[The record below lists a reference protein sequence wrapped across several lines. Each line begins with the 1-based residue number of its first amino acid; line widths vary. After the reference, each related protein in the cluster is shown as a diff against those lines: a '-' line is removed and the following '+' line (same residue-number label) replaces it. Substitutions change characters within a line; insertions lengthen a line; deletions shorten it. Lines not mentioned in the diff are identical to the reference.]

1 MEKIRIEGGHPL
13 SGRVTIGGAKNAALP
28 LIAATL
34 LVPGKCRL
42 LGVPRLRDID
52 TICRLLRILGVEV
65 SEEDH
70 RLDIDAERIEG
81 TEAPYDLVRKMR
93 ASILVLGPLVGR
105 MGHARISIPG
115 GCAIGT
121 RPIDL
126 HLKGLQRLGAS
137 VTLTHGYA
145 EVRAAKLRGAEIPLP
160 IPTVTGTANLMMA
173 AVLAEGVTRIENA
186 ACEPEVKDLATCL
199 EAMGARIE
207 GAGTPTVTIEGV
219 TSLHPVEYAIIPDRI
234 EAGTLMVAAAITG
247 GRITLEECPLSLLD
261 AVTEKLTEAGVRI
274 EASNETS
281 SPLHNTVTV
290 TGHAPLSP
298 LEIETAPY
306 PGFPT
311 DMQAQLMALMSLARG
326 KSVIVENVFENRF
339 MHVAELRRMG
349 AEIEVEGRCA
359 VIHGVPALSG
369 APLMA
374 TDLRASASLIL
385 AGLAARGTTEVH
397 RVYHLD
403 RGYEALDTKLAR
415 LGAVIERLPDDG
427 P

>member
-1 MEKIRIEGGHPL
+1 MEKIRIEGGSPL

-52 TICRLLRILGVEV
+52 TICRLLRILGVGV
-65 SEEDH
+65 SEAEH
-70 RLDIDAERIEG
+70 HLDIDAGRIEG

-173 AVLAEGVTRIENA
+173 AVVAEGVTRIENA

-199 EAMGARIE
+199 QAMGARIE

-219 TSLHPVEYAIIPDRI
+219 TTLHPVEYTIIPDRI

-247 GRITLEECPLSLLD
+247 GRITLDDCPLPFLE
-261 AVTEKLTEAGVRI
+261 AVTEKLTEAGIGI
-274 EASNETS
+274 EATETR
-281 SPLHNTVTV
+281 SPLRATVTV
-290 TGHAPLSP
+290 TGCDRLSP

-311 DMQAQLMALMSLARG
+311 DMQAQFMALMTLARG

-349 AEIEVEGRCA
+349 AEIEVEGRRA